1 MATGLIPT
9 ATIRN
14 VHSTLTF
21 VNVEVWICPRGD
33 RVELRTIRPR
43 LKTEGAVKVG
53 TYNNAIGLSE
63 FIEDVKFAYREF
75 NGMGV
80 GNAA

>member
-1 MATGLIPT
+1 MIPNN
-9 ATIRN
+9 TIRN
-14 VHSTLTF
+14 VHSRLTF
-21 VNVEVWICPRGD
+21 VNVDVWICPRGT
-33 RVELRTIRPR
+33 RVELRTMQKRAR
-43 LKTEGAVKVG
+43 AGGAVKVG

-75 NGMGV
+75 DGKGV